1 MTGPKQPVSVAGI
14 EFDALIE
21 STENYSASVPQY
33 PIDEGYSV
41 SDNVALEPMG
51 LKMTLYVTATP
62 VTWHSRHGGGEARV
76 RQVCDQLLALYES
89 RELIS
94 VVTGDGSYEN
104 MVIKSISFKKSVSVG
119 YAREIPVE
127 FSQVTVTAARTTTV
141 PESYARSG
149 KTAQSAGSAST
160 TKLSDTTSTP
170 AGDWQSG
177 SGGSTGNGKGSESTA
192 KKGSTLLYN
201 IANGIGNKTGLY
213 SFGK

>member
-21 STENYSASVPQY
+21 STEDYSASVPQY

-62 VTWHSRHGGGEARV
+62 VTWRSRHGGGEARV

-170 AGDWQSG
+170 ALFG
-177 SGGSTGNGKGSESTA
+177 SA
-192 KKGSTLLYN
+192 L
-201 IANGIGNKTGLY
+201 A
-213 SFGK
+213 SFSVPSASAGTRLPVTRRS